1 MSALMIGALGIAA
14 LFILIL
20 LQVPVG
26 IAMLVVGVL
35 GYAAQTG
42 WGPALAMLANEPATL
57 MASVDLAT
65 VPLFLLMGT
74 FATAAGFST
83 ELYTAAAAVLGHR
96 RGGLAY
102 ATAAGSAVFGAI
114 CGSSTA
120 TAATFTKAALPEML
134 NRGYSPSLA
143 SGTIAAGGAL
153 KSLIP
158 PSVTMI
164 LYCVATKTFIFDLF
178 VASIIPAVLTIIFNL
193 LTIAIIVR
201 LWPGLAPTSER
212 VPWSQRWPLIRRS
225 MPVLGLLVVLFFG
238 LYSGIFTVNEAASV
252 AAVLSFAFAAIRG
265 RLNRKVIGRAMRDCA
280 TATAMIYTIIIGSIV
295 FGDFL
300 TLAQVPGAIVSLLD
314 GAHFNGIT
322 IIILLLIIY
331 LILGSLFDE
340 IAAMLITLPF
350 VLPIITQLGYDP
362 IWWGVVN
369 VVVIEIGMIHPP
381 LGIIGFVLHGLAPQI
396 SLSKIYRGVAPF
408 LLADMVVL
416 SLLVLFPM
424 LALWLPRV
432 MAH

>member
-1 MSALMIGALGIAA
+1 MSALTIGMLGIVA
-14 LFILIL
+14 LFLLIL

-26 IAMLVVGVL
+26 IAMLVVGVC

-42 WGPALAMLANEPATL
+42 WGPALAMLANEPSTL
-57 MASVDLAT
+57 MSSVDLAT

-74 FATAAGFST
+74 FATAAGFSS
-83 ELYTAAAAVLGHR
+83 ELYNAAAAVLGHR

-102 ATAAGSAVFGAI
+102 ATAGGSAVFGAI

-134 NRGYSPSLA
+134 QRGYSPSFA
-143 SGTIAAGGAL
+143 AGTIAAGGAL

-178 VASIIPAVLTIIFNL
+178 AASIVPAL
-193 LTIAIIVR
+193 LTIAFNLVTIAVIVR
-201 LWPGLAPTSER
+201 VWPQLAPVAAR
-212 VPWSQRWPLIRRS
+212 VPWSQRWPLIVRAL
-225 MPVLGLLVVLFFG
+225 PVLGLVAVLFFG

-252 AAVLSFAFAAIRG
+252 AAVLSFVFAALRG
-265 RLNRKVIGRAMRDCA
+265 RLSWEAIGRGMRDCA
-280 TATAMIYTIIIGSIV
+280 TASAMIYTIIIGSIV

-300 TLAQVPGAIVSLLD
+300 TLAQVPGALVGLLD
-314 GAHFNGIT
+314 GTHFSGMT
-322 IIILLLIIY
+322 IIVLLLVIY
-331 LILGSLFDE
+331 LVLGSLFDE

-350 VLPIITQLGYDP
+350 VLPIIVQLGYDP
-362 IWWGVVN
+362 IWWGVIN
-369 VVVIEIGMIHPP
+369 VIIIEIGMIHPP

-396 SLSKIYRGVAPF
+396 SLAKIYRGVAPF
-408 LLADMVVL
+408 IVADMAVL
-416 SLLVLFPM
+416 ALLVLFPA
-424 LALWLPRV
+424 LALWLPKV